1 MVEGKTASRVP
12 TCVGKV
18 AGSNP
23 AIQTIFSDNRM
34 TDASAYVY
42 VLRSVNDGWY
52 YVGCSVD
59 PQRRLVEHN
68 SGESKSTRARRPYEL
83 AYTERFP
90 NLSVARKR
98 EQEIKRKKSRQYID
112 WLIAGQIVPTCNAAR
127 PDMRREDRPDRC
139 RDRPKGFFK
148 MVEGRRLFQSNL

>member
-1 MVEGKTASRVP
+1 MQDNVARPESLRGDRGFKSRRPDYLLQMVEGKTASRVP

-98 EQEIKRKKSRQYID
+98 EQEIKRKKSRQYIG
-112 WLIAGQIVPTCNAAR
+112 WLVVGR
-127 PDMRREDRPDRC
+127 PESM
-139 RDRPKGFFK
+139 
-148 MVEGRRLFQSNL
+148 